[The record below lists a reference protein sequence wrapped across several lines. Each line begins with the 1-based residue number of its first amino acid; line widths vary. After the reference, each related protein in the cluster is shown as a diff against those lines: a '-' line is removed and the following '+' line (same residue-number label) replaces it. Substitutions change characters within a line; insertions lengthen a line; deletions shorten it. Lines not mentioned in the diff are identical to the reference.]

1 MTWLKYLELIEVNNL
16 SYKDILHEVSLSI
29 SENLVILGE
38 NGAGKST
45 LAKFMC
51 GLIPS
56 NKIFLD
62 KKELTSYKNRAQLIN
77 YIPATLSIYDENIT
91 VQEYLQSAFYT
102 SEIDFEAIKNMMQ
115 TFALHQQTLHT
126 LSSGQKQ
133 LLQIALA
140 RLQNAKITIF
150 DEPTANL
157 DPQNSKKIFNILTN
171 HFQQKIIIT
180 HDLNLAYKL
189 GYKVLYLYEGH
200 VAFFGSFKE
209 FLAKDFYNGS
219 VLLTP
224 HGIVIDL

>member
-1 MTWLKYLELIEVNNL
+1 MTWLKYFQLIEIRNL
-16 SYKDILHEVSLSI
+16 NYKDILYEISLSI
-29 SENLVILGE
+29 CENLVILGE

-51 GLIPS
+51 GLIS
-56 NKIFLD
+56 GNRIFLD
-62 KKELTSYKNRAQLIN
+62 KKELTSYKNHAQLIN
-77 YIPATLSIYDENIT
+77 YIPANLSVYDENIT

-102 SEIDFEAIKNMMQ
+102 SEIDYEAIKHMMQ
-115 TFALHQQTLHT
+115 IFSLHQQTLHT

-157 DPQNSKKIFNILTN
+157 DPQNSKKIFNILTKN
-171 HFQQKIIIT
+171 FQQKIIIT

-189 GYKVLYLYEGH
+189 GYKVLYLHKGR

-219 VLLTP
+219 ILVTP